1 MLMLMLIL
9 LYLNRNVEVKVGFH
23 LISKSHGFEA
33 LVGKGELL
41 DPDVDGGVGV
51 LLVDAN
57 HQLLQ
62 LLHLLDLSA
71 VQLCH
76 KQISKLSLSLGK
88 IIWRPLVE
96 H

>member
-1 MLMLMLIL
+1 MLEVLT
-9 LYLNRNVEVKVGFH
+9 LYLDCNVEVKVGFH

-33 LVGKGELL
+33 LVGNGELL

-51 LLVDAN
+51 LLVDAH

-62 LLHLLDLSA
+62 LLHLPDLSA

-88 IIWRPLVE
+88 IIWRLLVE